1 MTFGNESSYGGIL
14 IRGIQNL
21 KTKDSF
27 VDGPS
32 LTVDTILSLND
43 VSKVEDLAKILKE
56 KHELSIFND
65 EKYLK
70 ISESED
76 LTNLKVYQS
85 GRVGLTLKMK
95 DNIEKRKEYLLKFYR
110 FFTFPKEIK
119 KGKNYM
125 VSAAIHQGMKDDEIS
140 KVFKSTKASV
150 EKFRSSYNTTSDVK
164 DFIGKKLSNDD
175 LALLHGA
182 LKEYL

>member
-1 MTFGNESSYGGIL
+1 MTIGNENSYGGIL

-21 KTKDSF
+21 KSTDTF

-32 LTVDTILSLND
+32 LTVDTILSLNE
-43 VSKVEDLAKILKE
+43 VNKVEELAKILKE

-65 EKYLK
+65 EKFLK
-70 ISESED
+70 ISESKD
-76 LTNLKVYQS
+76 LKNLKVYQS
-85 GRVGLTLKMK
+85 ARVGLTLKMK
-95 DNIEKRKEYLLKFYR
+95 DHIEKRKEFLLKFYR
-110 FFTFPKEIK
+110 FFSFPKEIK

-140 KVFKSTKASV
+140 KLFKSTKASV
-150 EKFRSSYNTTSDVK
+150 EKFRSSYNTSVDVN

-175 LALLHGA
+175 LAVLHGA